1 MYWDFAKKMSDH
13 PANKMQ
19 RVTVGGWDAHGAKKA
34 NSWENQYFCDILSG
48 IGFNLI
54 LMDTPLVS
62 L

>member
-19 RVTVGGWDAHGAKKA
+19 RVTVVGWDAHGAKKA

-48 IGFNLI
+48 L
-54 LMDTPLVS
+54 DST
-62 L
+62 